1 MGKQQALRTEE
12 IMSNWIKAGAA
23 DMLSDG
29 AMQEVQ
35 VGDQAVLLARVGGTY
50 YATQARCPHLRAHLA
65 KGTLDGKAV
74 TCPAHGSTF
83 DVTTGHNLAWV
94 EGLPSPIKG
103 MAQAFVKPKNLKTF
117 AVKVEEGQVW
127 ISPGATS

>member
-1 MGKQQALRTEE
+1 MA
-12 IMSNWIKAGAA
+12 NWITLGAA

-35 VGDQAVLLARVGGTY
+35 VGDQAVLLARVGETY

-65 KGTLDGKAV
+65 RGRLESRVV
-74 TCPAHGSTF
+74 TCPGHGSTF

-94 EGLPSPIKG
+94 EGLPGLIKG
-103 MAQAFVKPKNLKTF
+103 VTRAFVKPKDLQTF
-117 AVKVEEGQVW
+117 PVKVEDGQVW
-127 ISPGATS
+127 INMEAGS